1 MHKLYDKILMEK
13 VQLFV
18 NKLIFAL
25 STYQESR
32 CEPHSEH
39 DLIAFFTKKTEHIT
53 YLFVAI
59 VEQESIDNILTLT

>member
-1 MHKLYDKILMEK
+1 MRKLYDKILMEK

-32 CEPHSEH
+32 REPHSEH
-39 DLIAFFTKKTEHIT
+39 DLIAFLIKKTEHIT

-59 VEQESIDNILTLT
+59 VKQESIDNILTLT